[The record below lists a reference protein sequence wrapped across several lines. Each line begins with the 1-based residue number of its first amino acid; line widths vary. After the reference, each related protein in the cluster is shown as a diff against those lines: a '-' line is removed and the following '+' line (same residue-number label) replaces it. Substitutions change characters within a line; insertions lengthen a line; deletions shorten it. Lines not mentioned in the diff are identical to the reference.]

1 MQGRPLK
8 LVSNSEIGERLMISS
23 AWTLLLSSSCFW
35 PLVELKA
42 FAPGSYNGDF
52 ATSKDMLDR
61 KELQMIR

>member
-23 AWTLLLSSSCFW
+23 AWTLLLSSGFW
-35 PLVELKA
+35 PLVESKA